1 MQYIKQKSTNKIV
14 YREIPHS
21 NKTLTNASEEL
32 GVSESDLEVVTQA
45 GWTEDDWNT
54 QLQAEM
60 SPQEK
65 IDELERQVTQRRM
78 RDAVAG
84 TDGGWLAN
92 IEAQIAEER
101 SKL

>member
-1 MQYIKQKSTNKIV
+1 MKDQAIYNTHPNVVEIINGTECFDTNGNLVVIDDAKVSTELNK
-14 YREIPHS
+14 
-21 NKTLTNASEEL
+21 
-32 GVSESDLEVVTQA
+32 
-45 GWTEDDWNT
+45 
-54 QLQAEM
+54 LQAKYDA
-60 SPQEK
+60 QKK

-78 RDAVAG
+78 RDAIAG

>member
-1 MQYIKQKSTNKIV
+1 MKYIKQVSTSKSV
-14 YREIPHS
+14 YREEPFTEQ
-21 NKTLTNASEEL
+21 TLGNASGETGIDL
-32 GVSESDLEVVTQA
+32 SDLTVVDENI
-45 GWTEDDWNT
+45 TEDDWNA
-54 QLQAEM
+54 QLRAEM

-78 RDAVAG
+78 RDAIAG